1 MRVFVQGIGVW
12 APKIPSWRVAQAVIR
27 GEIPL
32 PVEAAKRPTG
42 ALLPANERRRAP
54 DTVLLALEV
63 AAAACED
70 AALDP
75 KILPSIFAST
85 HGDLAVCDS
94 MSATLA
100 ASPELVSPIKFHNSV
115 HNAAVGY
122 WTIATGAVEASTA
135 LSASNETFAEGLLEA
150 AVYALSEKRP
160 VLFVTY
166 DIQVVGGLACVT
178 QSEGLFGVALVVAPN
193 ADECTKCA
201 LDIELVDVSAST
213 KTESALSP
221 AAAAVSGNALAPML
235 PALERI
241 ALGDARPL
249 ILPLA
254 RHRGLS
260 VGAVV
265 AMEALVALEA
275 AA

>member
-1 MRVFVQGIGVW
+1 MRVFVQGVGIW
-12 APKIPSWRVAQAVIR
+12 ASKLSDWQSARAVIR
-27 GEIPL
+27 GEAPL
-32 PVEAAKRPTG
+32 PENAAKRPTG
-42 ALLPANERRRAP
+42 ALLAANERRRAP

-63 AAAACED
+63 ASAACAD
-70 AALDP
+70 AQLDP

-94 MSATLA
+94 MCTTLA

-150 AVYALSEKRP
+150 AVYAASEQRA
-160 VLFVTY
+160 VLLVAY
-166 DIQVVGGLACVT
+166 DIQVVGGLASVT
-178 QSEGLFGVALVVAPN
+178 KSDGLFGVALVIAPEAN
-193 ADECTKCA
+193 EHTKCGM
-201 LDIELVDVSAST
+201 DIELIDLSASAV
-213 KTESALSP
+213 TEPPTSP
-221 AAAAVSGNALAPML
+221 AEAAVSGNALACML
-235 PALERI
+235 PVLERI
-241 ALGDARPL
+241 ALGDTRPL
-249 ILPLA
+249 VLPLA

-260 VGAVV
+260 LVV
-265 AMEALVALEA
+265 TEA

>member
-12 APKIPSWRVAQAVIR
+12 APKLPSWYSAQAVIR
-27 GEIPL
+27 GDAPL
-32 PVEAAKRPTG
+32 SDIAATRPSG
-42 ALLPANERRRAP
+42 ALLASNERRRAP

-63 AAAACED
+63 AAAACAD
-70 AALDP
+70 AQLDP

-85 HGDLAVCDS
+85 HGDLAVCDA
-94 MSATLA
+94 MSTTLA

-122 WTIATGAVEASTA
+122 WTIATGAVAASTA

-150 AVYALSEKRP
+150 AVYALSEQRP
-160 VLFVTY
+160 VLFVAY
-166 DIQVVGGLACVT
+166 DIQAAGGLASVT
-178 QSEGLFGVALVVAPN
+178 KSDGLFGVALVIAPK
-193 ADECTKCA
+193 ADQLTKCG
-201 LDIELVDVSAST
+201 LDIELVDLSGAVV
-213 KTESALSP
+213 TEAPRSP

-241 ALGDARPL
+241 AQGDSRPL
-249 ILPLA
+249 VLPLA

-260 VGAVV
+260 LVV
-265 AMEALVALEA
+265 FEATP
-275 AA
+275 

>member
-12 APKIPSWRVAQAVIR
+12 APRLPSWQSMREVIR
-27 GEIPL
+27 REAPL
-32 PVEAAKRPTG
+32 SESAAKRPTG

-63 AAAACED
+63 AAAAC
-70 AALDP
+70 ANAQLDP

-94 MSATLA
+94 MCTTLA

-122 WTIATGAVEASTA
+122 WTIATGAIEASTA

-150 AVYALSEKRP
+150 AVYAASEQRP
-160 VLFVTY
+160 VLLVAY
-166 DIQVVGGLACVT
+166 DIQVVGGLASVT
-178 QSEGLFGVALVVAPN
+178 KSDGLFGIAIVLAPE
-193 ADECTKCA
+193 ADEHTKCG
-201 LDIELVDVSAST
+201 LDIELVDLST
-213 KTESALSP
+213 STVTEAATSP
-221 AAAAVSGNALAPML
+221 AETAVSGNALARML
-235 PALERI
+235 PVLERI
-241 ALGDARPL
+241 ALGDTRPL
-249 ILPLA
+249 VLPLA

-260 VGAVV
+260 LVV
-265 AMEALVALEA
+265 TEATP
-275 AA
+275 

>member
-12 APKIPSWRVAQAVIR
+12 APKLPSWHTAKAIIR
-27 GEIPL
+27 GEAP
-32 PVEAAKRPTG
+32 PPENVAKRPTG
-42 ALLPANERRRAP
+42 ALLAANERRRAP

-63 AAAACED
+63 AAAACAD
-70 AALDP
+70 AKLDP

-94 MSATLA
+94 MCTTLA
-100 ASPELVSPIKFHNSV
+100 ASPDLVSPIKFHNSV

-135 LSASNETFAEGLLEA
+135 LSASNDTFAEGLLEA
-150 AVYALSEKRP
+150 AVYALSEQRP

-166 DIQVVGGLACVT
+166 DIQVIGGLASVT
-178 QSEGLFGVALVVAPN
+178 KSDGLFGAALVIAPE
-193 ADECTKCA
+193 ADADTKCG
-201 LDIELVDVSAST
+201 LDIELVDLSASAVT
-213 KTESALSP
+213 DVSTSP
-221 AAAAVSGNALAPML
+221 GEAAVAGNALAPML

-249 ILPLA
+249 VLPLA

-260 VGAVV
+260 LVV
-265 AMEALVALEA
+265 TEATP
-275 AA
+275 

>member
-12 APKIPSWRVAQAVIR
+12 APKLPNWQTAQAVIR
-27 GEIPL
+27 GDAAL
-32 PVEAAKRPTG
+32 PEMAAKRPTG
-42 ALLPANERRRAP
+42 ALLAANERRRAP

-63 AAAACED
+63 ATAACTD

-75 KILPSIFAST
+75 KILPSIFASS

-94 MSATLA
+94 MCTTLA

-135 LSASNETFAEGLLEA
+135 LSASNETFAEALLEA
-150 AVYALSEKRP
+150 AVYALSEHRP
-160 VLFVTY
+160 VLFVAY
-166 DIQVVGGLACVT
+166 DIQAVGGLASVT
-178 QSEGLFGVALVVAPN
+178 RSDGLFGVALVIAPDKN
-193 ADECTKCA
+193 QHSKCA
-201 LDIELVDVSAST
+201 LTIELVDLPTSAV
-213 KTESALSP
+213 TEAPTSP

-241 ALGDARPL
+241 ALGDVRPL
-249 ILPLA
+249 VLPLA

-260 VGAVV
+260 VTV
-265 AMEALVALEA
+265 LETRP
-275 AA
+275 

>member
-12 APKIPSWRVAQAVIR
+12 APKLPSWQSTRAVIR
-27 GEIPL
+27 GEVPL
-32 PVEAAKRPTG
+32 PDVAAKRPTG
-42 ALLPANERRRAP
+42 ALLAANERRRAP

-63 AAAACED
+63 ATAACAD
-70 AALDP
+70 AELDP

-94 MSATLA
+94 MSSTLA

-150 AVYALSEKRP
+150 AVYALSEQRP
-160 VLFVTY
+160 VLFVVY
-166 DIQVVGGLACVT
+166 DIQVVGGLASVT
-178 QSEGLFGVALVVAPN
+178 KSDGLFGVALVIAPG
-193 ADECTKCA
+193 ADEHTKCG
-201 LDIELVDVSAST
+201 LKIELVDLSVSAV
-213 KTESALSP
+213 TETSSSP
-221 AAAAVSGNALAPML
+221 AAASVSGNALASMF

-241 ALGDARPL
+241 AQGDTRPL
-249 ILPLA
+249 VLPLA
-254 RHRGLS
+254 RQRGLS
-260 VGAVV
+260 LTVV
-265 AMEALVALEA
+265 DARR
-275 AA
+275 

>member
-12 APKIPSWRVAQAVIR
+12 APKLPSWHVARAVIR
-27 GEIPL
+27 GEAPL
-32 PVEAAKRPTG
+32 VDIAAIRPTG
-42 ALLPANERRRAP
+42 ALLAANERRRAP

-63 AAAACED
+63 AAAACAD

-75 KILPSIFAST
+75 KILPSIFASS

-94 MSATLA
+94 MSTTLA

-150 AVYALSEKRP
+150 AVYALSEQRP

-166 DIQVVGGLACVT
+166 DIQVVGGLASVT
-178 QSEGLFGVALVVAPN
+178 KSDGLFGVALVIAPE
-193 ADECTKCA
+193 ADELTKCG
-201 LDIELVDVSAST
+201 LDIELVDFSASAV
-213 KTESALSP
+213 TEAPTSLAE
-221 AAAAVSGNALAPML
+221 AAVSGNALARML

-241 ALGDARPL
+241 ALGDSRPL
-249 ILPLA
+249 VLPLA

-260 VGAVV
+260 LVV
-265 AMEALVALEA
+265 FEATP
-275 AA
+275 

>member
-1 MRVFVQGIGVW
+1 MMQVFIQGIGVW
-12 APKIPSWRVAQAVIR
+12 APKLPSWQTAGAIIR
-27 GEIPL
+27 GEAPL
-32 PVEAAKRPTG
+32 PEMVAKRPTG
-42 ALLPANERRRAP
+42 ALLAANERRRAP

-63 AAAACED
+63 AAAACAD
-70 AALDP
+70 AELDP

-94 MSATLA
+94 MCTTLA

-150 AVYALSEKRP
+150 AVYALSEQRP
-160 VLFVTY
+160 VLFVAY
-166 DIQVVGGLACVT
+166 DIQVVGGLASVT
-178 QSEGLFGVALVVAPN
+178 KSDGLFGVALVIAPE
-193 ADECTKCA
+193 ADEHTKCG
-201 LDIELVDVSAST
+201 LEIELVDWLTSTITEAST
-213 KTESALSP
+213 SP
-221 AAAAVSGNALAPML
+221 AEAAVSGNALAPLL

-249 ILPLA
+249 VLPLA
-254 RHRGLS
+254 RDRGLS
-260 VGAVV
+260 LTV
-265 AMEALVALEA
+265 MEAGR
-275 AA
+275 